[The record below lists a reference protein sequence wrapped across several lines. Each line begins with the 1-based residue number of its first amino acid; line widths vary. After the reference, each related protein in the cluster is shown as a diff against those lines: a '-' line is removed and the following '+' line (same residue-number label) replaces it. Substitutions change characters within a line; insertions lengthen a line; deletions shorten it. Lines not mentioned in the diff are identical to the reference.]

1 MILDR
6 IQGLLWLLAF
16 LLPFLAVQRAVHR
29 EIQAVLL
36 LITRKPGL
44 TVGLFSLLFLPGVFL
59 HETSHYLMA
68 KLLRVPTGRF
78 SLIPSVLPDGTM
90 RLGYVDT
97 AEADFIRDALIGMA
111 PLLAGGTATAA
122 ISLGALRIQPALAA
136 LSLGQV
142 TAAADWLRALPAQA
156 DFWLWFYLLFTVSST
171 MLPSSSDRKKWL
183 PMFLLILSLTA
194 LVAVFGAGNW
204 MLNTAAPWLNGVLQS
219 VAVVF
224 AVSLLVHLALL
235 LPFYLLRRL
244 LNRVT
249 GLRVG

>member
-1 MILDR
+1 VILDR

-36 LITRKPGL
+36 LLTRKPGL

-78 SLIPSVLPDGTM
+78 SLIPAVLPDGTM
-90 RLGYVDT
+90 RLGFVET

-111 PLLAGGTATAA
+111 PLITGGAATAA
-122 ISLGALRIQPALAA
+122 ISLGALHIQPVLTGLASA
-136 LSLGQV
+136 QY
-142 TAAADWLRALPAQA
+142 AAAFSALRALPAQA

-171 MLPSSSDRKKWL
+171 MLPSASDRGKWL
-183 PMFLLILSLTA
+183 PLILLLVSLTA
-194 LVAVFGAGNW
+194 LLALFGAGNW